1 MSRPPRPA
9 PATPRFAGRA
19 AIVTGASRGIGRA
32 IAGALAA
39 EGASVVVGYRA
50 AEALAASA
58 VADIQAAAGGERRA
72 LPCRADVRFPE
83 QAERLAEAAIT
94 AFGRIDILVHSAG
107 VALSKLLI
115 DTTSDEWRQVLAT
128 HVDGAFHCARAVLPT
143 LWRQRSGRIIVI
155 SSVWGLTGAA
165 GEVAYSTA
173 KAALIGFTKA
183 LAREVAPAG
192 ITVNAVAPGVIE
204 TDMLAEFGPEERA
217 ELVARTPAGR
227 LGTPADVTPAV
238 LFLASDAAG
247 YVTGQVLCPTGGFAV

>member
-1 MSRPPRPA
+1 MSRRPRPA
-9 PATPRFAGRA
+9 PPRFAGRV

-32 IAGALAA
+32 IASALAT

-58 VADIQAAAGGERRA
+58 VAEIQATAGGERRA
-72 LPCRADVRFPE
+72 AIACRADVRDPA
-83 QAERLAEAAIT
+83 QAARLAEAAIA

-115 DTTSDEWRQVLAT
+115 DTTPEEWRQVLAT
-128 HVDGAFHCARAVLPT
+128 HVDGAFYAARAALPAM
-143 LWRQRSGRIIVI
+143 WRQRSGRIIVI

-217 ELVARTPAGR
+217 DLVARTPAGR
-227 LGTPADVTPAV
+227 LGTPADVAPAV